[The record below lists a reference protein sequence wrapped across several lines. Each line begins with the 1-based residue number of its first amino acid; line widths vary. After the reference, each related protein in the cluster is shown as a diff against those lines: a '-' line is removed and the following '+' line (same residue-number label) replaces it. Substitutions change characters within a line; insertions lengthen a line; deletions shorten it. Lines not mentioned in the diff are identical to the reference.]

1 MASPSR
7 RKGPRSLALAGDEV
21 ADTLLAQDPLAL
33 LIGMVLDQQIPL
45 ERAFKSPADLKE
57 RLGGTLDVG
66 AVASMDPDELA
77 ALFSVTPALHR
88 FPGSMA
94 RRVQEL
100 CRVVIDSYGG
110 DAAAVWTSAQDGTQ
124 LLANVKALPG
134 FGEQKARIFVALLGK
149 QFAVR
154 PPGWQEAS
162 SPFGEPGSFRSV
174 ADIDSREALGKVR
187 QYKQQMKA
195 DAKATAKAAPKASAT
210 KAKAVST
217 TKSKAKPA
225 AKVKAK
231 VKSPSKTGG
240 APAKATA
247 KASGTG

>member
-1 MASPSR
+1 M
-7 RKGPRSLALAGDEV
+7 LEITGDAE
-21 ADTLLAQDPLAL
+21 ADRFVSEDPLGL
-33 LIGMVLDQQIPL
+33 LIAMVLDQQIPL

-77 ALFSVTPALHR
+77 ALFSVRPALHR

-100 CRVVIDSYGG
+100 CRVVIDTYGG
-110 DAAAVWTSAQDGTQ
+110 DAAAIWTSAQDGTQ

-195 DAKATAKAAPKASAT
+195 EAKATAKAPSRAAAGP

-217 TKSKAKPA
+217 
-225 AKVKAK
+225 
-231 VKSPSKTGG
+231 
-240 APAKATA
+240 A
-247 KASGTG
+247 KASGNG

>member
-1 MASPSR
+1 MLEIS
-7 RKGPRSLALAGDEV
+7 GDV
-21 ADTLLAQDPLAL
+21 DADKFVSEDPLGL
-33 LIGMVLDQQIPL
+33 LIAMVLDQQIPL

-77 ALFSVTPALHR
+77 ALFSITPALHR

-100 CRVVIDSYGG
+100 CRVIIDNYGG
-110 DAAAVWTSAQDGTQ
+110 DAAAVWTSAENGDQ

-162 SPFGEPGSFRSV
+162 SPFGEPGTFRSV

-187 QYKQQMKA
+187 QYKQQLKA
-195 DAKATAKAAPKASAT
+195 EAKALAKTTLPAKAKAKALPGKTKGLPKAKAKAAPGTKT
-210 KAKAVST
+210 KAA
-217 TKSKAKPA
+217 
-225 AKVKAK
+225 
-231 VKSPSKTGG
+231 
-240 APAKATA
+240 A
-247 KASGTG
+247 KASGNG